1 MRNLKLTVEYDG
13 TNFSGWQIQK
23 DRRTVQEEIE
33 KALEKILKEKVSIT
47 GSGRTDA
54 GVHAIGQVANFK
66 TEKQI
71 KPQELLFG
79 INTML
84 PIDIVVTNVEEVD
97 EEFNARTSA
106 KKKHYRYVIN
116 NDKFPSALNANR
128 EYHFKYFLDTEVM
141 QLAANDLVGKHDFKG
156 FCAAGSTV
164 ENTEREIYLLKINRL
179 GGRVIIDIVGNG
191 FLYNMVRIIVGTLLD
206 VGTGKLDIC
215 TVKNMLEERDRSM
228 GGRTVG
234 PEGLYL
240 VDVAY

>member
-79 INTML
+79 INT
-84 PIDIVVTNVEEVD
+84 
-97 EEFNARTSA
+97 R
-106 KKKHYRYVIN
+106 
-116 NDKFPSALNANR
+116 
-128 EYHFKYFLDTEVM
+128 
-141 QLAANDLVGKHDFKG
+141 G
-156 FCAAGSTV
+156 
-164 ENTEREIYLLKINRL
+164 
-179 GGRVIIDIVGNG
+179 
-191 FLYNMVRIIVGTLLD
+191 
-206 VGTGKLDIC
+206 
-215 TVKNMLEERDRSM
+215 
-228 GGRTVG
+228 
-234 PEGLYL
+234 
-240 VDVAY
+240 